1 MHAWQSDN
9 FLGSVTRETVSVFVS
24 FERGSGCR
32 QPLEVNRQTFGP
44 IPSPGTIRALSS
56 LCLLRNASGH
66 SLRTCRRSSPKET
79 SMANESKDQPVRGHI
94 DCLVK
99 EEERLYA
106 RSALT
111 HG

>member
-1 MHAWQSDN
+1 
-9 FLGSVTRETVSVFVS
+9 
-24 FERGSGCR
+24 
-32 QPLEVNRQTFGP
+32 
-44 IPSPGTIRALSS
+44 
-56 LCLLRNASGH
+56 
-66 SLRTCRRSSPKET
+66 
-79 SMANESKDQPVRGHI
+79 MANESKDQPVRGHI